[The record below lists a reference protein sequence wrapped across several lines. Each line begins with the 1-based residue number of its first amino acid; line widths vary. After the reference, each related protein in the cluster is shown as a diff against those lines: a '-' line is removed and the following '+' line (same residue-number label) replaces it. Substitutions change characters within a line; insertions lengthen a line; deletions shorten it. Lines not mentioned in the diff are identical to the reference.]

1 MKDYYEILEVNSD
14 VSQSE
19 IKKKYFQMIR
29 KYPRD
34 KYEKKFMD
42 IREAYENL
50 SNEGT
55 RSQYDSINSLP
66 DCIKNDYYTAVEFIA
81 EEKLSSAIKKLEN
94 ILKYNSK
101 LYIFK
106 ALLADIYLKNNN
118 SGKAIKLYEELCME
132 VPQNSAFPRGLAD
145 AYSLRGWNKKAIN
158 EYKNAIELDKNNI
171 AIWFDL
177 SKVYIGTKDYLGA
190 KETLDNALKVF
201 KAPSDSISIYLS
213 LIMIHIDFDMTAK
226 IKDYLDILD
235 KLAKGNEDIKDNIGR
250 GLAQIASYL
259 FSIDKDAEAH
269 NVIEKAAGI
278 LPEDKKISKIKNE
291 MEVLGKYE
299 EDLSKL
305 DEDSNIEEGIK
316 AVISMA
322 VITDKELVGKDKEAM
337 EYAYEYEIMEYFSK
351 YKASIKRL
359 EKLYPNLYKIR
370 LDFFTK
376 VRNADTRKKLRKEY
390 EEKYDKY
397 SYILDKF
404 NDFYMN
410 GEDNF
415 YGNLQFE
422 EDEDYGYDD
431 DIEVQKPFVREKIKI
446 GRNDPC
452 PCGSG
457 KKYKKCC
464 GKNL

>member
-19 IKKKYFQMIR
+19 IKEKYFQMIR

-66 DCIKNDYYTAVEFIA
+66 DCIKNDYYTAVEFIE
-81 EEKLSSAIKKLEN
+81 EEKLSSAIRKLEN

-145 AYSLRGWNKKAIN
+145 SYSLRGWNKKAIK
-158 EYKNAIELDKNNI
+158 EYKSAIELDKNNI

-201 KAPSDSISIYLS
+201 KAPSDIISIYLS

-226 IKDYLDILD
+226 INDYLDILD
-235 KLAKGNEDIKDNIGR
+235 KLVKGNEDIKNNIGH

-259 FSIDKDAEAH
+259 FSIDKVAEAH
-269 NVIEKAAGI
+269 NVIERAAGI

-291 MEVLGKYE
+291 IEMLGKYE

-305 DEDSNIEEGIK
+305 DDDSDIEEGIK

-322 VITDKELVGKDKEAM
+322 VITDEELVGKDKEAM

-359 EKLYPNLYKIR
+359 EKLYPNLYKIK

-410 GEDNF
+410 SGDNL

-422 EDEDYGYDD
+422 EDDEYGYDY